1 MKISSL
7 EEYGIR
13 CLSQLA
19 RSQRKLTIGEIAAAE
34 GLSLENAAKILA
46 RLRAIGLVTS
56 LRGKEGGYLLARPPG
71 EIAVSEI
78 IEGMNGAVFEFERCK
93 SGTDGAGC
101 VHDAGC
107 GLRPVW
113 AHLGSLIHNF
123 LSSVTLADVVA
134 RSEALVDDRVRRIAG
149 DLAAA
154 PSLTPGRRLPAAVP
168 PVPAAESR

>member
-1 MKISSL
+1 MKISTL

-13 CLSQLA
+13 CLAQLA

-56 LRGKEGGYLLARPPG
+56 LRGKEGGYLLSRPPQ
-71 EIAVSEI
+71 EIAVAEI

-93 SGTDGAGC
+93 SGADGAGC

-113 AHLGSLIHNF
+113 EQLGGLVHSF
-123 LSSVTLADVVA
+123 LSAVSLADVVA
-134 RSEALVDDRVRRIAG
+134 RSEAHVDDRVRRIAG
-149 DLAAA
+149 DLAAGA
-154 PSLTPGRRLPAAVP
+154 CLPHGQRLPAA
-168 PVPAAESR
+168 PASVVHSR

>member
-13 CLSQLA
+13 CLAQLA

-56 LRGKEGGYLLARPPG
+56 LRGKEGGYLLARSP
-71 EIAVSEI
+71 ERIAVAEI

-93 SGTDGAGC
+93 SGAAGAGC

-134 RSEALVDDRVRRIAG
+134 RSEAHVDDRVRRIVGELAG
-149 DLAAA
+149 ETTLQ
-154 PSLTPGRRLPAAVP
+154 PGRRLPAVAP

>member
-1 MKISSL
+1 MKISTL

-13 CLSQLA
+13 CLAQLA

-56 LRGKEGGYLLARPPG
+56 LRGKEGGYLLARPPQ
-71 EIAVSEI
+71 EIAVAEI

-93 SGTDGAGC
+93 SGAGC

-113 AHLGSLIHNF
+113 EQLGGLIHNF
-123 LSSVTLADVVA
+123 LSAVTLDDVVA
-134 RSEALVDDRVRRIAG
+134 ISEAHVDDRVRRIAG
-149 DLAAA
+149 ELAAGA
-154 PSLTPGRRLPAAVP
+154 SLPPGRRLPAAP
-168 PVPAAESR
+168 APVAESR

>member
-56 LRGKEGGYLLARPPG
+56 LRGKEGGYLLAKPP
-71 EIAVSEI
+71 EQIAVSEV
-78 IEGMNGAVFEFERCK
+78 IEGMTGAVFEFERCK
-93 SGTDGAGC
+93 SGVDGAGC

-113 AHLGSLIHNF
+113 AHLGGLIHSF

-134 RSEALVDDRVRRIAG
+134 RSEAHVDDRVRRIAG
-149 DLAAA
+149 DLAGDA
-154 PSLTPGRRLPAAVP
+154 SFSTGRRLPAAP
-168 PVPAAESR
+168 APAAETR

>member
-13 CLSQLA
+13 CLAQLA
-19 RSQRKLTIGEIAAAE
+19 RSQRKLTIAEIAEAE

-46 RLRAIGLVTS
+46 RLRTLGLVRS
-56 LRGKEGGYLLARPPG
+56 LRGKEGGYLLARPAS

-78 IEGMNGAVFEFERCK
+78 IEGMAGTVFEFDRCK
-93 SGTDGAGC
+93 SAADGAAC

-113 AHLGSLIHNF
+113 AHLGGLIHTF
-123 LSSVTLADVVA
+123 LASVTLADVVA
-134 RSEALVDDRVRRIAG
+134 RSEAHVEERVARLAG
-149 DLAAA
+149 QAVSSAGTG
-154 PSLTPGRRLPAAVP
+154 PVVRRLPSVA
-168 PVPAAESR
+168 PAFETR

>member
-1 MKISSL
+1 MKISTL

-13 CLSQLA
+13 CLAQLA
-19 RSQRKLTIGEIAAAE
+19 RSQRKLTIGEVAAAE

-46 RLRAIGLVTS
+46 RLRSIGLVTS
-56 LRGKEGGYLLARPPG
+56 LRGKEGGYLLARPPQ

-93 SGTDGAGC
+93 SGVDGAGC

-113 AHLGSLIHNF
+113 EQLGGLIHNF
-123 LSSVTLADVVA
+123 LSAVTLDDIVA
-134 RSEALVDDRVRRIAG
+134 ISEAHVDDRMRRIAG
-149 DLAAA
+149 EIAAGA
-154 PSLTPGRRLPAAVP
+154 ALPPGRRLPA
-168 PVPAAESR
+168 VPASVAESR